1 MSEINS
7 PFPKLKLT
15 VNKVLGHCY
24 HGYEQGTELILE
36 DFTHPPKYFCL
47 GLAHVLFPVVYALS
61 WGACF
66 PFMDN
71 QRSLLVTCPDGGK
84 LEFLV
89 EILDKNGKV
98 QVIPKDANFKGP
110 NPKKM
115 VVEVVKSE
123 GKCFYGYKVGDKFE
137 TAGLKTIPN
146 FCGAVFHTIFPALFA
161 LNFGGK
167 FWFMENPDSIDTVTC
182 PDGGHI
188 VFKVTRIEND

>member
-15 VNKVLGHCY
+15 VNKVCGHCY
-24 HGYEQGTELILE
+24 HGYKQGDEIILE
-36 DFTHPPKYFCL
+36 DFTHPPQYFCL
-47 GLAHVLFPVVYALS
+47 GLAHVLFPVVYGLS

-84 LEFLV
+84 LEFKV

-123 GKCFYGYKVGDKFE
+123 GKCIYGYKVGDKFE
-137 TAGLKTIPN
+137 TTGLKTVPN
-146 FCGAVFHTIFPALFA
+146 FCGAAFHTIFPALFA

-188 VFKVTRIEND
+188 VFKVTRTD